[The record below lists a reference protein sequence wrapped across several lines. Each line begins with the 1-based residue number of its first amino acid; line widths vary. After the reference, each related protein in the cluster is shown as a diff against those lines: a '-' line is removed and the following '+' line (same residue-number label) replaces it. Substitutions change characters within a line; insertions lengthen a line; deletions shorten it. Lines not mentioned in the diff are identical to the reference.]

1 MVICIQVSHDF
12 SVFAA
17 LSVSPVG
24 GGGGEGSG
32 LPSVQT
38 FLMDP
43 KIADFSICSVFFLLG
58 QSGSV

>member
-24 GGGGEGSG
+24 VGGEGSG

-43 KIADFSICSVFFLLG
+43 KIADFSICSVFYLLG

>member
-17 LSVSPVG
+17 LSVSVG
-24 GGGGEGSG
+24 VGGEGSG

-43 KIADFSICSVFFLLG
+43 KIADFSICSVFYLLG

>member
-1 MVICIQVSHDF
+1 MIFLYLLPCLSHQLG
-12 SVFAA
+12 V
-17 LSVSPVG
+17 
-24 GGGGEGSG
+24 GGEGSG